1 MMELLG
7 KAWQGWTD
15 YIDDGKLPAL
25 LFAALFF
32 LWLQGMKAEQ
42 KAKQKVGQGTEQEAE
57 RKTLLLY
64 TTGAAVCC
72 VLPLTAAVLM
82 LYQTKFYDYEW
93 IWSMVPLTAVAAWGG
108 VAVLEEIWPKLGAG
122 HWRKGLPG
130 AALLLAAVLLCGSL
144 GPPAWDEGG
153 QAERRQ
159 HACDVIHRIKEI
171 YPGETLCL
179 WAPQEIMEYAREA
192 DGEILLPYGRN
203 MWDMSLNGYSYDIY
217 GQDRVDMY
225 RWMEGL
231 QGTASETVPYAEGT
245 AENGSGDGISRLS
258 EISAARSCADY
269 AVAAGVTC
277 ILLPESSDPQTVQEL
292 EKTLQVEA
300 QKLEGYWIFY
310 GWAD

>member
-7 KAWQGWTD
+7 KAWQGWID

-32 LWLQGMKAEQ
+32 LWLRGMKAEQ
-42 KAKQKVGQGTEQEAE
+42 KAGQRIGQGTEQETEQETE

-64 TTGAAVCC
+64 ATAAAACC
-72 VLPLTAAVLM
+72 VLPFTAAVFM

-108 VAVLEEIWPKLGAG
+108 VAVLEEVWPKLGAR

-130 AALLLAAVLLCGSL
+130 AAVLLAAVLLCGSL
-144 GPPAWDEGG
+144 GRPAWNEGG

-159 HACDVIHRIKEI
+159 YAYDVIRGIKEA
-171 YPGETLCL
+171 YPGETICL

-217 GQDRVDMY
+217 GEDRVAMY
-225 RWMEGL
+225 QWMEEL
-231 QGTASETVPYAEGT
+231 QRTASKTKLY
-245 AENGSGDGISRLS
+245 AENGGGDGVSGLS
-258 EISAARSCADY
+258 EISGARLCTDY

-277 ILLPESSDPQTVQEL
+277 ILLPEGSDPQTVQEL